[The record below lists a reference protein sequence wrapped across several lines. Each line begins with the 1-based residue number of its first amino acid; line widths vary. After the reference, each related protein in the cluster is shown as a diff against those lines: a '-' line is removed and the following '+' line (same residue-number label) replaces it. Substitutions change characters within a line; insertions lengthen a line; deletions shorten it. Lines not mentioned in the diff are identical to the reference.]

1 MPFSFTL
8 SETLPA
14 DEAQIPELYASA
26 FPEEELVPL
35 VEALL
40 PEPGVLSLSARTGAL
55 LIGHVLFTRGAVEGR
70 PESVALLGPLAVHR
84 DHQRRGVG
92 KSLIAEGL
100 ARLKTQGVAEVLVLG
115 DPTYYS
121 RSGFRPASHV
131 VPPYPLPSEWT
142 EAWQWQR
149 LDGGDDNLGGRLLL
163 PQAWMRPE
171 LWG

>member
-14 DEAQIPELYASA
+14 DKAQIPDLYASA

-40 PEPGVLSLSARTGAL
+40 PDPAVLSLSARIGAR
-55 LIGHVLFTRGAVEGR
+55 LIGHVLFTRGQLDG
-70 PESVALLGPLAVHR
+70 STDTVALLGPLAVHP
-84 DHQRRGVG
+84 DCQRQGGG
-92 KSLIAEGL
+92 KALIAEGI

-115 DPTYYS
+115 DPAYYS
-121 RSGFRPASHV
+121 RSGFRPASRV
-131 VPPYPLPSEWT
+131 TPPYPLPAEWA

-149 LDGGDDNLGGRLLL
+149 LDGASDDLGGRLIL
-163 PQAWMRPE
+163 PEAWMRPE